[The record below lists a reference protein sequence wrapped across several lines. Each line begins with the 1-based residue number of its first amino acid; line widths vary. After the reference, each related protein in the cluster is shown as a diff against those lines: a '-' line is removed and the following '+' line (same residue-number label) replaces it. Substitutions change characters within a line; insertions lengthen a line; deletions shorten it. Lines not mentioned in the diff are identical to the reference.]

1 MNAPAVLVIIMEH
14 VLTTSIVTS
23 VIVLALSIYNIFEKT
38 DSMTIYAYLFQ
49 NS

>member
-23 VIVLALSIYNIFEKT
+23 VIVTQGILELIVK
-38 DSMTIYAYLFQ
+38 
-49 NS
+49 